1 MERVARAV
9 AAAERSLC
17 MASRQARVRSHAHRR
32 NTQTNSSFLAARLER
47 ESKPTNRPKGDF
59 GNSASSLLLTIFID
73 ILLHMDDL
81 IIKTDIQHIADEG
94 KKIYEEVRLQ
104 YDPEQKGKFLAIDID
119 TKNVY
124 LGDTSA
130 EAVNQARVAHPN
142 KVFYVVK
149 IGFDVVETM
158 ANFLKLT

>member
-1 MERVARAV
+1 
-9 AAAERSLC
+9 
-17 MASRQARVRSHAHRR
+17 
-32 NTQTNSSFLAARLER
+32 
-47 ESKPTNRPKGDF
+47 
-59 GNSASSLLLTIFID
+59 
-73 ILLHMDDL
+73 MDDL